1 MRRVEAGEREKWKRV
16 GGDGKLPAFSLFPSS
31 TLRFL
36 FLNHYHFFNGYPVR
50 ASAEKRVTVFLFV
63 IFLLA
68 EIDKKYCLPIDLVV
82 FSFF

>member
-1 MRRVEAGEREKWKRV
+1 M
-16 GGDGKLPAFSLFPSS
+16 
-31 TLRFL
+31 
-36 FLNHYHFFNGYPVR
+36 R

-68 EIDKKYCLPIDLVV
+68 EIDKKYCLPIDLIV